1 MRDNYLI
8 ENKKRRI
15 DGSTIVCDTIK
26 NTGNIEQATVLNHF
40 NSNLKI
46 FVNVEK

>member
-1 MRDNYLI
+1 MGVMLQDERQLFNR
-8 ENKKRRI
+8 KQKRRI

-40 NSNLKI
+40 NS
-46 FVNVEK
+46 